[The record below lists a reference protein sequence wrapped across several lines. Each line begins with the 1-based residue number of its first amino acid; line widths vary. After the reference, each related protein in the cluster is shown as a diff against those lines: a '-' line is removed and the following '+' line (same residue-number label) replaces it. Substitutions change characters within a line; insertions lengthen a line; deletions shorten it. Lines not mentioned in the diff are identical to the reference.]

1 MMLTPPYLQSI
12 DWDGG
17 GDAHCQF
24 GDPVSSSGSMDTSTT
39 LPATPVAMTAS
50 GYISR
55 FRPMELGRY
64 RDDALGLGNCAKA
77 LDGYVHE

>member
-1 MMLTPPYLQSI
+1 MMLTPPYLSKVSTGMVAAMPI
-12 DWDGG
+12 VS
-17 GDAHCQF
+17 F

-55 FRPMELGRY
+55 LSPYGTGAC
-64 RDDALGLGNCAKA
+64 RDDALGLVWNCA
-77 LDGYVHE
+77 